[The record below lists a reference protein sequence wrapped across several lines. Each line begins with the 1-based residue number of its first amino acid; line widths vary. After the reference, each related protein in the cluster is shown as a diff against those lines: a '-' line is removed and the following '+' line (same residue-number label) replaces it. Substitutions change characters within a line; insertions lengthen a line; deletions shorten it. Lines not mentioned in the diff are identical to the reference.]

1 MKNFD
6 YHSYESQRPK
16 MKGFVYR
23 FLVNALALAVTAWIV
38 KGIEINGVLSLF
50 FAAMVLG
57 VLNAFVRPVFLIF
70 TLPLNILT
78 MGLFT
83 LVINGFMIMMASKV
97 VRGFVIADFW
107 SALVGAIFLAIIS
120 FLANLFVADDG
131 GIEILRGR
139 WRL

>member
-1 MKNFD
+1 
-6 YHSYESQRPK
+6 

-78 MGLFT
+78 MGFFT

-120 FLANLFVADDG
+120 FLVNLFIADDG
-131 GIEILRGR
+131 GIKVLQGR
-139 WRL
+139 WHL

>member
-1 MKNFD
+1 
-6 YHSYESQRPK
+6 

-38 KGIEINGVLSLF
+38 KGIEINGVWSLF

-57 VLNAFVRPVFLIF
+57 VLNAFVRPIFLIF

-97 VRGFVIADFW
+97 VRGFLIADFW

-120 FLANLFVADDG
+120 FLVNLLIADDG
-131 GIEILRGR
+131 GIEVLQGR

>member
-1 MKNFD
+1 
-6 YHSYESQRPK
+6 

-38 KGIEINGVLSLF
+38 KGIQINGVLSLF

-57 VLNAFVRPVFLIF
+57 VLNAFVRPVFLVF

-78 MGLFT
+78 MGFFT
-83 LVINGFMIMMASKV
+83 LVINGLMIMMASKV
-97 VRGFVIADFW
+97 VRGFLITDFW

-120 FLANLFVADDG
+120 FLVNLFVSDDG
-131 GIEILRGR
+131 GIEILHGR
-139 WRL
+139 WHP